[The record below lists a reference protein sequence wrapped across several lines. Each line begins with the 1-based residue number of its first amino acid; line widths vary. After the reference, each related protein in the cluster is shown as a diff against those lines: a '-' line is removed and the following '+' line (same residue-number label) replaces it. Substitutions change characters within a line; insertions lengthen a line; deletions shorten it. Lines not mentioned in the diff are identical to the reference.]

1 MYNRLLFSP
10 IYILLFVFVISGCS
24 KDDPKI
30 EHTNIY
36 FHEASVAYQNGDFDK
51 AVKYYKLF
59 LGSNNN
65 EDEALL
71 QYVNLQLAKISFSKG
86 NYDEA
91 LNYADKVKN
100 SDLFFRTYWQ
110 KDETIFNHSMKGL
123 LIDKKTNKI
132 NSFGYSL
139 KNNAL
144 TIIGSC
150 YLRKNDYED
159 AIKNFKDIDPAS
171 DGYYY
176 LALAY
181 GLKGDIKNERNYY
194 ELNLEKGTMGLIE
207 TKEWLE
213 NNSKT
218 NKNNKEN

>member
-1 MYNRLLFSP
+1 MNNRLLFSP
-10 IYILLFVFVISGCS
+10 IYILLFVFIINGCS
-24 KDDPKI
+24 KDDPQK

-36 FHEASVAYQNGDFDK
+36 FHEASIAYQNGDFDK

-65 EDEALL
+65 EDEALM

-91 LNYADKVKN
+91 LNYAGKVKN

-144 TIIGSC
+144 TILGLC
-150 YLRKNDYED
+150 YLRKGDYEN
-159 AIKNFKDIDPAS
+159 AIKNFKDIEPEAE
-171 DGYYY
+171 GYYY
-176 LALAY
+176 LALTY
-181 GLKGDIKNERNYY
+181 GLKRDLINERNYY
-194 ELNLEKGTMGLIE
+194 KLNLEKGSIGLIE
-207 TKEWLE
+207 TKERLT
-213 NNSKT
+213 NNSKINT
-218 NKNNKEN
+218 P

>member
-1 MYNRLLFSP
+1 MYKRLLFP
-10 IYILLFVFVISGCS
+10 VFFFLFIIILSGCN
-24 KDDPKI
+24 KDDPKK
-30 EHTNIY
+30 EHINLY
-36 FHEASVAYQNGDFDK
+36 FHDAGIAYQNGDFDK
-51 AVKYYKLF
+51 AILYYKLF

-65 EDEALL
+65 EDEAILEF
-71 QYVNLQLAKISFSKG
+71 VNLQLARISFSKG
-86 NYDEA
+86 YYEES
-91 LNYADKVKN
+91 LVYAQKVRN
-100 SDLFFRTYWQ
+100 SDLFFKAYWL
-110 KDETIFNHSMKGL
+110 KEETFFDHTMKGL
-123 LIDKKTNKI
+123 IKDEETNKI
-132 NSFGYSL
+132 NSFDYSL

-159 AIKNFKDIDPAS
+159 AIKNFKDIEPES
-171 DGYYY
+171 EGYYY

-181 GLKGDIKNERNYY
+181 GSKGDIKNERSYY
-194 ELNLEKGTMGLIE
+194 EINLEKGTMGLIE

>member
-1 MYNRLLFSP
+1 M
-10 IYILLFVFVISGCS
+10 
-24 KDDPKI
+24 
-30 EHTNIY
+30 
-36 FHEASVAYQNGDFDK
+36 
-51 AVKYYKLF
+51 
-59 LGSNNN
+59 
-65 EDEALL
+65 

-91 LNYADKVKN
+91 LNYAGKVKN

-150 YLRKNDYED
+150 YLKKGDYEN
-159 AIKNFKDIDPAS
+159 AIKNFKDIEPES
-171 DGYYY
+171 EGYYY

-181 GLKGDIKNERNYY
+181 GTKEDIKNERNYY
-194 ELNLEKGTMGLIE
+194 ELNLEKGIIGLIE
-207 TKEWLE
+207 TREWME
-213 NNSKT
+213 SNSKS
-218 NKNNKEN
+218 K

>member
-10 IYILLFVFVISGCS
+10 IYILLFVFIISGCS

-36 FHEASVAYQNGDFDK
+36 FHEASVAYQNGDFDR
-51 AVKYYKLF
+51 AVIYYKLF
-59 LGSNNN
+59 LSSNNN

-71 QYVNLQLAKISFSKG
+71 QFVNLQLARISFSKG
-86 NYDEA
+86 YYDEA
-91 LNYADKVKN
+91 MNYADKVKN
-100 SDLFFRTYWQ
+100 SDLFFRVYWQ
-110 KDETIFNHSMKGL
+110 KEETIFNHSFKGL

-150 YLRKNDYED
+150 YLRIGDYEN
-159 AIKNFKDIDPAS
+159 AIKNFKDIEPES
-171 DGYYY
+171 EGYYY

-181 GLKGDIKNERNYY
+181 GSKGDLIKTRNYY
-194 ELNLEKGTMGLIE
+194 ELNLEKGSIGMIE
-207 TKEWLE
+207 TKEWL
-213 NNSKT
+213 T
-218 NKNNKEN
+218 NH